1 MPEIIPVLEPAAQ
14 EFTDSTAKPPFLY
27 EMAPEKGRII
37 VDSVQDGEVPQ
48 PPVDVTSLE
57 AYRFRR
63 QFYYAAFA
71 IPLSN
76 TDSYSAGDRYPS
88 SF

>member
-48 PPVDVTSLE
+48 PPVDVTSLTIPGGPGPRCRS
-57 AYRFRR
+57 AFTGRR
-63 QFYYAAFA
+63 AW
-71 IPLSN
+71 PG
-76 TDSYSAGDRYPS
+76 TCR
-88 SF
+88 